1 MTMKYAMM
9 GAEPRAEVGHIST
22 AEQERRIRCH
32 QQALN
37 DLLRA
42 RVIAGRTGL
51 IFVSVGLGSFHGGTE
66 QALSVGNRRGK
77 RFRTDGPFPETKEV
91 VGGFDIID
99 FASRD
104 EAIEFGKVKNMHAT
118 HIEEIRPIREFWWIS
133 HSPKLAETNIFML
146 SSVEDGRATSEP
158 SAEESKKI
166 IRQHQAVGAEYVNQR
181 GMVDGKPGL
190 WVGVRLGPR
199 TEAVTI
205 QRDTGVP
212 RVIDGPFAET
222 RELLGGFNLIAC
234 DSFDE
239 AMGWAEKLTPR
250 DGDTIEVRPAD
261 GFWWIYHE

>member
-1 MTMKYAMM
+1 MKYAMM
-9 GAEPRAEVGHIST
+9 GAGLRAEVGRT
-22 AEQERRIRCH
+22 PPAEQERRIRCH

-42 RVIAGRTGL
+42 RIIAGRTGL
-51 IFVSVGLGSFHGGTE
+51 IFVSVGLGPFHGGEGQT
-66 QALSVGNRRGK
+66 LSVRNREGK
-77 RFRTDGPFPETKEV
+77 RLRTDGPFPETKEV

-99 FASRD
+99 FASRE

-133 HSPKLAETNIFML
+133 HSPKLAEANIFML
-146 SSVEDGRATSEP
+146 SSVEDGRGASDLSP
-158 SAEESKKI
+158 EERNKL
-166 IRQHQAVGAEYVNQR
+166 IRQHQAVGAEYVTQR

-190 WVGVRLGPR
+190 WVGVRLSPPA
-199 TEAVTI
+199 EAVTI
-205 QRDTGVP
+205 RRDTGVP
-212 RVIDGPFAET
+212 RLVDGPFAET
-222 RELLGGFNLIAC
+222 RELLGGFNLVAC

-239 AMGWAEKLTPR
+239 AIGWAEKLTPR

>member
-1 MTMKYAMM
+1 MKYAMM
-9 GAEPRAEVGHIST
+9 GAEPRAEVGQIPT

-51 IFVSVGLGSFHGGTE
+51 IFVSVGLGPFHGGGGHT
-66 QALSVGNRRGK
+66 LSLGNRRGK

-104 EAIEFGKVKNMHAT
+104 EAIEFGKVKNMHT
-118 HIEEIRPIREFWWIS
+118 SHVEEVRPIREFWWIS
-133 HSPKLAETNIFML
+133 HSPNLAEANIFML
-146 SSVEDGRATSEP
+146 SSVEDTRAALDLSP
-158 SAEESKKI
+158 EERKKI
-166 IRQHQAVGAEYVNQR
+166 VRQHQAVGAEYLTQR

-190 WVGVRLGPR
+190 FGVRLGPPA
-199 TEAVTI
+199 EAVTI
-205 QRDTGVP
+205 RRDAGAP
-212 RVIDGPFAET
+212 RLGDGPCAET
-222 RELLGGFNLIAC
+222 RELIGGFNLIAC

-239 AMGWAEKLTPR
+239 AIGWAEKLTPR
-250 DGDTIEVRPAD
+250 DGDTIEVRPVD
-261 GFWWIYHE
+261 GFWWVYHE

>member
-1 MTMKYAMM
+1 MKYAMM
-9 GAEPRAEVGHIST
+9 GAALRAEVGRT
-22 AEQERRIRCH
+22 PPAEQERRIRRH
-32 QQALN
+32 RQALN

-51 IFVSVGLGSFHGGTE
+51 IFVSVGLGPFHGGEGQT
-66 QALSVGNRRGK
+66 LSVRNREGK

-99 FASRD
+99 FASRE

-133 HSPKLAETNIFML
+133 HSPKLAEANIFML
-146 SSVEDGRATSEP
+146 SSVEDGRGSFDLSP
-158 SAEESKKI
+158 EERKKL
-166 IRQHQAVGAEYVNQR
+166 IRQHQAVGAEYMTQR

-190 WVGVRLGPR
+190 WVGVRLSPPA
-199 TEAVTI
+199 EAVTI
-205 QRDTGVP
+205 RRDTGVP
-212 RVIDGPFAET
+212 RLVEGPFAET
-222 RELLGGFNLIAC
+222 RELLGGFNLVAC

-239 AMGWAEKLTPR
+239 AIGWAEKLTPR

>member
-1 MTMKYAMM
+1 MKYAMM
-9 GAEPRAEVGHIST
+9 GAGLRAEVGRT
-22 AEQERRIRCH
+22 PPAEQERRIRCH

-51 IFVSVGLGSFHGGTE
+51 IFVSVGLGPFHGGEGQT
-66 QALSVGNRRGK
+66 LSVRNREGK

-99 FASRD
+99 FASRE

-133 HSPKLAETNIFML
+133 HSPKLAEANIFML
-146 SSVEDGRATSEP
+146 SSVEDGRGAFDRSP
-158 SAEESKKI
+158 EERKKL
-166 IRQHQAVGAEYVNQR
+166 IRQHQAVGAEYMTQR

-190 WVGVRLGPR
+190 WVGVRLSPPA
-199 TEAVTI
+199 EAVTI
-205 QRDTGVP
+205 RRDTGVP
-212 RVIDGPFAET
+212 RLVDGPFAET
-222 RELLGGFNLIAC
+222 RELLGGFNLVAC

-239 AMGWAEKLTPR
+239 AIGWAEKLTPR

>member
-1 MTMKYAMM
+1 MKYAMM
-9 GAEPRAEVGHIST
+9 GAGLRAEVGCT
-22 AEQERRIRCH
+22 PPAEQERRIRCH

-51 IFVSVGLGSFHGGTE
+51 IFVSVGLGPFHGGEGQT
-66 QALSVGNRRGK
+66 LSVRNREGK

-99 FASRD
+99 FVSRE

-118 HIEEIRPIREFWWIS
+118 HVEEIRPIREFWWIS
-133 HSPKLAETNIFML
+133 HSPKLAEANIFML
-146 SSVEDGRATSEP
+146 SSLEDGQGASDLSSE
-158 SAEESKKI
+158 ERRKL
-166 IRQHQAVGAEYVNQR
+166 IRQHQAVGAEYVTQR

-190 WVGVRLGPR
+190 WVGVRLGPPA
-199 TEAVTI
+199 EAVTI
-205 QRDTGVP
+205 RRDTGVP
-212 RVIDGPFAET
+212 RLVDGPFAET
-222 RELLGGFNLIAC
+222 RELLGGFNLVAC

-239 AMGWAEKLTPR
+239 AIGWAEKLTPR
-250 DGDTIEVRPAD
+250 DGDTIEIRPAD

>member
-1 MTMKYAMM
+1 MKYAMM
-9 GAEPRAEVGHIST
+9 GAGLRAEVGRT
-22 AEQERRIRCH
+22 PPAEQERRIRCH

-37 DLLRA
+37 DLLRT

-51 IFVSVGLGSFHGGTE
+51 IFVSVGLGPFHGGEGQT
-66 QALSVGNRRGK
+66 LSVRNREGK
-77 RFRTDGPFPETKEV
+77 RLRTDGPFPETKEV

-99 FASRD
+99 FASRE

-133 HSPKLAETNIFML
+133 HSPKLAEANIFML
-146 SSVEDGRATSEP
+146 SSVEDGRGASDLSP
-158 SAEESKKI
+158 EERNKL
-166 IRQHQAVGAEYVNQR
+166 IRQHQAVGAEYVTQR

-190 WVGVRLGPR
+190 WVGVRLSPPA
-199 TEAVTI
+199 EAVTI
-205 QRDTGVP
+205 RRDTGVP
-212 RVIDGPFAET
+212 RLVDGPFAET
-222 RELLGGFNLIAC
+222 RELLGGFNLVAC

-239 AMGWAEKLTPR
+239 AIGWAEKLTPR

>member
-1 MTMKYAMM
+1 MKYAMM
-9 GAEPRAEVGHIST
+9 GAGLRAEVGRIPP

-51 IFVSVGLGSFHGGTE
+51 IFVSIGLGPFHGGEGQT
-66 QALSVGNRRGK
+66 LSVRNREGK
-77 RFRTDGPFPETKEV
+77 RLRTEGPFPETKEV

-99 FASRD
+99 FASRE
-104 EAIEFGKVKNMHAT
+104 EAIEFGKVKNVHAT
-118 HIEEIRPIREFWWIS
+118 HVEEIRPIREFWWIS
-133 HSPKLAETNIFML
+133 HSPKFAEANIFML
-146 SSVEDGRATSEP
+146 SSLEDGCGASDL
-158 SAEESKKI
+158 SAEERKKL
-166 IRQHQAVGAEYVNQR
+166 IRQHQAVGSEYVTQR

-190 WVGVRLGPR
+190 WVGVRLSPPA
-199 TEAVTI
+199 EAVTI
-205 QRDTGVP
+205 RRDTGVP
-212 RVIDGPFAET
+212 RLVDGPFAET
-222 RELLGGFNLIAC
+222 RELLGGFNLVAC

-239 AMGWAEKLTPR
+239 AIGWAEKLTPR

>member
-1 MTMKYAMM
+1 MKYAMM

-51 IFVSVGLGSFHGGTE
+51 IFVSVGLGPFHGGTE

-146 SSVEDGRATSEP
+146 SSVEDGRATSE
-158 SAEESKKI
+158 
-166 IRQHQAVGAEYVNQR
+166 
-181 GMVDGKPGL
+181 
-190 WVGVRLGPR
+190 
-199 TEAVTI
+199 
-205 QRDTGVP
+205 
-212 RVIDGPFAET
+212 
-222 RELLGGFNLIAC
+222 
-234 DSFDE
+234 
-239 AMGWAEKLTPR
+239 
-250 DGDTIEVRPAD
+250 
-261 GFWWIYHE
+261 

>member
-1 MTMKYAMM
+1 MKYAMM
-9 GAEPRAEVGHIST
+9 SAGLRAEIGRIPP

-51 IFVSVGLGSFHGGTE
+51 IFVSVGLGPFHGGEGHT
-66 QALSVGNRRGK
+66 LSVGNRRGK

-133 HSPKLAETNIFML
+133 NSPRLAEANIFML
-146 SSVEDGRATSEP
+146 SSVEDGGADADLSP
-158 SAEESKKI
+158 EERKKT
-166 IRQHQAVGAEYVNQR
+166 IRQHQAVGAEYVTQR

-190 WVGVRLGPR
+190 WVGVRLGPSA
-199 TEAVTI
+199 EAVTI
-205 QRDTGVP
+205 RRDTGVP
-212 RVIDGPFAET
+212 RLVDGPFAET
-222 RELLGGFNLIAC
+222 RELLGGFNLVAC

-239 AMGWAEKLTPR
+239 AISWAEKLTPC
-250 DGDTIEVRPAD
+250 DGDTIEIRPAD
-261 GFWWIYHE
+261 GFWWVYHE